1 VIELPLPEPREE
13 GHRNETKEEFISRC
27 ASSDAMQ
34 REFDTREEILGVCYS
49 KWRRRNKEGD

>member
-1 VIELPLPEPREE
+1 MKIPLPEPQDE
-13 GHRNETKEEFISRC
+13 GHQGESKQEFISRC

-49 KWRRRNKEGD
+49 KWRRKNKEDD